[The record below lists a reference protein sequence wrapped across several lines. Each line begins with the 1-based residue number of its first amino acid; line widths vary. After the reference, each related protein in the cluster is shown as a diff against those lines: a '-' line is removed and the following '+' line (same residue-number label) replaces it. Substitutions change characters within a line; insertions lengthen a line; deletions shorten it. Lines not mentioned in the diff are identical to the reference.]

1 MPRLSDLPA
10 PTSPD
15 CVLDH
20 AGIVSVL
27 PHRHPFLF
35 VDRLLEFEEG
45 KRAVGL
51 KLASFGEPYFTGHF
65 PSDPVMPGVLQ
76 IEALAQVAT
85 ILIVLSIPGLD
96 SKRPAFVGIETARF
110 RAAVRPGDVLRL
122 EVELLSWRRGIG
134 TAAGKILVDGRT
146 ACETEIL
153 ATMV

>member
-10 PTSPD
+10 PTTPD

-20 AGIVSVL
+20 AGILAIL

-35 VDRLLEFEEG
+35 VDRLLEFEAG

-51 KLASFGEPYFTGHF
+51 KLASFGEPHFAGHF
-65 PSDPVMPGVLQ
+65 PNEPVMPGVLQ

-85 ILIVLSIPGLD
+85 ILILLSFEGLD
-96 SKRPAFVGIETARF
+96 GKRPAFVGIEKTRF
-110 RAAVRPGDVLRL
+110 RQAVRPGDILRL
-122 EVELLSWRRGIG
+122 EVDLLSWRRGLG
-134 TAAGKILVDGRT
+134 TAQGRVVVGEKI

>member
-1 MPRLSDLPA
+1 MPRIHELPA
-10 PTSPD
+10 PTTPG

-20 AGIVSVL
+20 AGIMAVL

-51 KLASFGEPYFTGHF
+51 KLSSFGEPHFTGHF

-76 IEALAQVAT
+76 IEALAQVAC
-85 ILIVLSIPGLD
+85 ILIVCSFDGLD
-96 SKRPAFVGIETARF
+96 GKRPAFIGIDKARF
-110 RAAVRPGDVLRL
+110 RSAVRPGDVLRL
-122 EVELLSWRRGIG
+122 EVELLSYRRGMG
-134 TAAGKILVDGRT
+134 TAEGKIMVGDRL
-146 ACETEIL
+146 ACQTEIL